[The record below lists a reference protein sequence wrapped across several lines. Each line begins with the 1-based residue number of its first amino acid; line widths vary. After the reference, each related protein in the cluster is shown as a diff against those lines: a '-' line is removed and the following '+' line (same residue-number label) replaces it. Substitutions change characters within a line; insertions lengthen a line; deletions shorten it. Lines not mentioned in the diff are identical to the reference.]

1 MTDTC
6 NPSMGLDELDLE
18 ARVLELR
25 SIRDLHDAF
34 GPQAFRAVRRMHM
47 STGYAR
53 GFRLLQTLVH
63 EDGTFSPEE
72 FELDPVS
79 GVESFL
85 GEYFTRRGWNMPDIW
100 SEGDTVFLRTCAD
113 VFCIT
118 EEAERS
124 APACHGDVCNIYCR
138 AFAEGLVSALSEFF
152 PALVI
157 NFHNVSSR
165 RDGQR
170 SDCVEAF
177 QVKWS

>member
-1 MTDTC
+1 MDV
-6 NPSMGLDELDLE
+6 E

-25 SIRDLHDAF
+25 SISELHDAF
-34 GPQAFRAVRRMHM
+34 GREAFRAVRRLHL

-53 GFRLLQTLVH
+53 GFRLLQTLVG
-63 EDGTFSPEE
+63 EKAFSLDD
-72 FELDPVS
+72 FRRDPVA

-85 GEYFTRRGWNMPDIW
+85 REYFTRRGWNMPDIW

-124 APACHGDVCNIYCR
+124 APVCHGDVCNIYCR
-138 AFAEGLVSALSEFF
+138 AFAEGLVSTLSEFF

-157 NFHNVSSR
+157 NFHNVSTR
-165 RDGQR
+165 RDTQR